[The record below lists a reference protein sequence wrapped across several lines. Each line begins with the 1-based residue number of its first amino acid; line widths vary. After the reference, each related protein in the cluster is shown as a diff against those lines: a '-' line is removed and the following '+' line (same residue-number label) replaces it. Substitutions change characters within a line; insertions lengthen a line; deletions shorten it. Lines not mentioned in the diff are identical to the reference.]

1 MATKGN
7 SSRQGG
13 LETILIRFVPAW
25 ENRPDSEHE
34 QAVIRLLVGFVA
46 AAYILFAVFSKD
58 GEHPYL
64 IIAIIFLF
72 FAVAVSIVVSIIR
85 NPGVHPPRRI
95 YGIITDNVSAT
106 AALFLNG
113 DLTAPIFVVYLWVT
127 FGNGFRFGKRYLLL
141 SMTLSIFGFGSV
153 LLLSDTWSAGTSVN
167 LGLMVG
173 LIALPLY
180 VASLLSNLERALV
193 NAQAASKAKSDF
205 LATMSHEIR
214 TPLNGLIGILSLLDR
229 TELREK
235 QQYYVDLMKN
245 SSEWLLSVISDGLDF
260 TKIEADELVIEAGP
274 VDLSSTIL
282 SICKVYR
289 AVASKKGIQ
298 LREDLSGLATPYIE
312 CDQNR
317 LTQVLNNLLS
327 NACKFTK
334 EGEVVVEVASSALA
348 EGRARL
354 SCVVRDSGVGIAAG
368 NLESI
373 FAPFKQ
379 IKGEDADLR
388 GGTGLGLAISSR
400 LIRLMGGDIR
410 VESAVNVGTTFSFYL
425 DVPIASESDI
435 RGQKEQLGNV
445 FWQRP
450 PLILLVED
458 NAINREVA
466 TTYLRQ
472 LGCEVLEA
480 KNGLEAVACVKEN
493 VFDLVFMDCQ
503 MPVKDGYQASREIR
517 LLEDTGKERKNVIIA
532 LTAHITNRDRE
543 KCFEAGMDDYM
554 GKPYTMGSLQQV
566 LSKWLAPIM
575 ITREAPASPAGILR
589 TEAVIEVGGGVTS
602 LSSRQVIH
610 DLRNALGGI
619 IGGVELALLATEDPV
634 KCEHHLRTA
643 LKGAQQAIKI
653 STELSGRYDKTV
665 DYGK

>member
-7 SSRQGG
+7 SSRKGG
-13 LETILIRFVPAW
+13 LETILTRIIPAW

-46 AAYILFAVFSKD
+46 ATYILFAVFSKD

-64 IIAIIFLF
+64 IISLISLF
-72 FAVAVSIVVSIIR
+72 FVVAVSIVVSIIR
-85 NPGVHPPRRI
+85 NPGVHPHRRI
-95 YGIITDNVSAT
+95 CGIITDNVSAT
-106 AALFLNG
+106 AALYLNG

-141 SMTLSIFGFGSV
+141 SMTLSILGFGSV
-153 LLLSDTWSAGTSVN
+153 LLMSDTWSAGTSIN

-180 VASLLSNLERALV
+180 VASLLSSLERALV

-214 TPLNGLIGILSLLDR
+214 TPLNGLIGVLSLLDT

-235 QQYYVDLMKN
+235 QQYYVGLMKD

-260 TKIEADELVIEAGP
+260 TKIEADELVIETVP
-274 VDLSSTIL
+274 VDVRSTVLSV
-282 SICKVYR
+282 CKVYR

-298 LREDLSGLATPYIE
+298 LRENLSGLTDSYIE
-312 CDQNR
+312 CDPNR

-334 EGEVVVEVASSALA
+334 KGEVVVEVVSSFLS
-348 EGRARL
+348 EGRVRL
-354 SCVVRDSGVGIAAG
+354 SCIVRDSGVGIAAE

-379 IKGEDADLR
+379 VQSEDAVFR

-400 LIRLMGGDIR
+400 LIRLMGGDIQ
-410 VESAVNVGTTFSFYL
+410 VESTVNVGTTFSFYL
-425 DVPIASESDI
+425 DVAVASEGDM
-435 RGQKEQLGNV
+435 RGQKEQLGKV

-450 PLILLVED
+450 PHILLVED
-458 NAINREVA
+458 NEINREVA
-466 TTYLRQ
+466 VTYLRQ

-480 KNGLEAVACVKEN
+480 MNGLEAVDCVKQNE
-493 VFDLVFMDCQ
+493 FDLIFMDCQ
-503 MPVKDGYQASREIR
+503 MPIMDGYQASREIR
-517 LLEDTGKERKNVIIA
+517 LLEDTGRDGKNVIIA

-554 GKPYTMGSLQQV
+554 GKPYTLETLRQV

-575 ITREAPASPAGILR
+575 IAEEVPDSPTGNPGI
-589 TEAVIEVGGGVTS
+589 EEIIEDGRVKTTQ
-602 LSSRQVIH
+602 SSRQRIH
-610 DLRNALGGI
+610 DLRNALGAV
-619 IGGVELALLATEDPV
+619 IGGVELALLSTEDPI

-643 LKGAQQAIKI
+643 LNGAQQAIII
-653 STELSGRYDKTV
+653 SVELSERY
-665 DYGK
+665 